1 MNKIILAATAAIL
14 VAGILPVQ
22 AAKVTCNDQYRDF
35 WDRVTKDGA
44 VKAMAGERLAD
55 ISRQSLRAYDACQ
68 SGDEFSLHGLW
79 DKIEKDKAG
88 K

>member
-1 MNKIILAATAAIL
+1 MNKIILAATAVLL
-14 VAGILPVQ
+14 VAGIAPVQ
-22 AAKVTCNDQYRDF
+22 AKTNCNDQYRDF
-35 WDRVTKDGA
+35 WERVTKDGA